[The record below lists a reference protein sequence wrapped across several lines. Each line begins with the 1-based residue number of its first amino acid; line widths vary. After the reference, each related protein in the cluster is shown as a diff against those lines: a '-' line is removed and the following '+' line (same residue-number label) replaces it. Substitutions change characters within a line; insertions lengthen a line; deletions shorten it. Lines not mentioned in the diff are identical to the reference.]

1 MRIRPVVFDTSIY
14 IPYFRREAYRSLIEA
29 QTRRGR
35 NRLSSVVIQ
44 ELYTGTRS
52 PTDKRLLDE
61 LNRAFAGRGYVVTP
75 EHEEW
80 VLAGQLLNQYC
91 RRHGFLD
98 PRSHV
103 ADVLIL
109 VSALR
114 IGAVL
119 VTENVRN
126 FSTWLRWLGHRRI
139 AGAVLGVR
147 REEHL
152 EP

>member
-1 MRIRPVVFDTSIY
+1 VRSQPVVFDTSIY

-61 LNRAFAGRGYVVTP
+61 LNRAFTSRGYVVTP

-109 VSALR
+109 ISALR
-114 IGAVL
+114 VGAVL
-119 VTENVRN
+119 ITENVRN
-126 FSTWLRWLGHRRI
+126 FAMWLRLMGRRRL

-147 REEHL
+147 REDHL
-152 EP
+152 DS